1 MLCKH
6 CKTQPATP
14 QSSYCAYCCECLNN
28 DGHLPVLCT
37 RKLDCEC
44 EQCLEDAEDDL
55 EAGRHDLDEDE
66 QYESMLEAERNG
78 FDDLDERM
86 DGDFD
91 SGMASAGFGTDED
104 YNHWEGGFD
113 HDF

>member
-1 MLCKH
+1 MAAELCKH
-6 CKTQPATP
+6 CKISPTTP
-14 QSSYCAYCCECLNN
+14 STIYCNFCLSELNSN
-28 DGHLPVLCT
+28 GHLPVLCT
-37 RKLDCEC
+37 RQLDCEC

-55 EAGRHDLDEDE
+55 EAGRYDLDE
-66 QYESMLEAERNG
+66 S
-78 FDDLDERM
+78 M

-113 HDF
+113 HDPVCDW

>member
-14 QSSYCAYCCECLNN
+14 QSSYCAYCCECLNSN
-28 DGHLPVLCT
+28 GHLPVLCT
-37 RKLDCEC
+37 RQLDCEC

-55 EAGRHDLDEDE
+55 EAGRYDLDE
-66 QYESMLEAERNG
+66 S
-78 FDDLDERM
+78 M

-91 SGMASAGFGTDED
+91 SGMASAGFGMDED
-104 YNHWEGGFD
+104 YGYYGGGD
-113 HDF
+113 E